1 MFRPHLSRRCD
12 GRGQGAVQRGL
23 IDDRLAPVLR
33 AREGDER
40 GPQVFEP
47 LSPLGGQEPPPLD
60 YYIKMDAAWYELFCK
75 HRVPFANGL
84 GPMGPG
90 KSVNANSAFQDMG
103 EC

>member
-1 MFRPHLSRRCD
+1 MARPWGFED
-12 GRGQGAVQRGL
+12 VDQAVKSTAAGFDYLMAHGVMPRMNHWT
-23 IDDRLAPVLR
+23 V
-33 AREGDER
+33 
-40 GPQVFEP
+40 EP

-60 YYIKMDAAWYELFCK
+60 YYIKMDVAWYELFCK